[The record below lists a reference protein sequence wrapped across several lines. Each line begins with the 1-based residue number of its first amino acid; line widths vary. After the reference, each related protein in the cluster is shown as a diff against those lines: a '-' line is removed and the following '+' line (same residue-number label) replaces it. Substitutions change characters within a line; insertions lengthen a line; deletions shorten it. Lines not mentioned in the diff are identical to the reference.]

1 MTSDE
6 IRATIERL
14 GTYCNS
20 TYDVMLAFMNYD
32 HGNSADYGCTEFKGV
47 LVDLL
52 KQADPD
58 THIKR
63 PLDADGVPIHIGDK
77 VESDHR
83 EDGTVVGIEYYKG
96 VGVLIAVRSRNWDT
110 PSWCDPKEYRHH
122 HEPTVSEILDELEG
136 LRGTGDYESVVVRA
150 AELAGT
156 LRELLADE

>member
-1 MTSDE
+1 MTSEEIKAAIHRVGNTMGHTIDE
-6 IRATIERL
+6 VIEAL
-14 GTYCNS
+14 CNRP
-20 TYDVMLAFMNYD
+20 VN
-32 HGNSADYGCTEFKGV
+32 GCILRGKLIE
-47 LVDLL
+47 LL
-52 KQADPD
+52 RQADPD

-136 LRGTGDYESVVVRA
+136 MRGTGDYESVVTRA